1 MANFDKSE
9 QSDVI
14 YVNGEKMSLKAFRK
28 QQRKS
33 VKSKRM
39 TNGIRNLPQELK
51 YIMREI
57 EVIKSL
63 CAYYDNGYRQW
74 GTKCRDYVLKLP
86 QISLYFGLFKMR
98 SHELN
103 DIAQDIKKIS
113 KKGEKAVYQYVQK
126 FAWKLEDVKSAM
138 DSLYKAVCNSGV
150 LEYFANYEFIN
161 GNKKR
166 LGLKTLMVRT
176 SIAIDKLDNIIGQIT
191 EISEQG
197 VNTFSYKLEMS
208 KWGDVI

>member
-1 MANFDKSE
+1 MANFDKFE
-9 QSDVI
+9 QSDII

-57 EVIKSL
+57 KVIKSL
-63 CAYYDNGYRQW
+63 GAYYDNGYRQW

-86 QISLYFGLFKMR
+86 QISLYFALFKMR

-138 DSLYKAVCNSGV
+138 DSLYKAVRNSGV
-150 LEYFANYEFIN
+150 LEHFANYEFIN

-176 SIAIDKLDNIIGQIT
+176 SIAIDKLDNIISQIT